1 MASFFGKFFQS
12 KTSQA
17 QEPPRAAE
25 PPKTPESRPTAG
37 PGESAQ
43 AHELYAEATRAYESK
58 DFNRAITLYGQ
69 FIVLLPDHAEAYYK
83 RGNALKD
90 LGRLNEAVASYDA
103 AIERK
108 PDFQYAWCN
117 RGAVQLGLGQQ
128 EAALGSFDR
137 ATQLNPRDLVAHAN
151 RAALLQGLSR
161 WQEALASH
169 DQVLTLNPQLFQS
182 WFQRGNVL
190 RQLGN
195 REAALASYREALKL
209 KPDYAE
215 AHYNCGVLLEQSQPQ
230 AALTHYDQAVAA
242 FADFY
247 QCHFNRAGLLK
258 SLQRLPESLAAYD
271 KTIAIKADYAEA
283 HANRGVVLQEL
294 TRWDEALA
302 SYDRALALRPDHTEW
317 QLNRCAVF
325 KALGRW
331 DEALA
336 SCERAIALRPDSAD
350 AHFGRGTILAEVGR
364 HDETLEEYERAVAL
378 KSDFAEA
385 HYNRALALLLRGDYE
400 RGWPSYEWRW
410 KNYAKLSLEKRNFKQ
425 PLWLGETSLAGKRLL
440 VYSEQGLGDAIQF
453 ARFITAIVR
462 LGATIVAEVQSP
474 LVSLLRTLEGV
485 SEVVADGDPLP
496 PFDYHCPIM
505 SLPLALKNTLRTIPQ
520 TVPYLHGDPAKVAA
534 WRTRLSERNR
544 PRIGL
549 VWSGNPKQ
557 GNDRNRSFQLT
568 NWIGHL
574 PREFGYVCLQKEV
587 RPTDATTLAANP
599 WIARFENELR
609 ELSDTAAL
617 CECLDLVISV
627 CTSVAHLSGALGRP
641 TWVMLP
647 FNADWR
653 WLIDRTDSP
662 WYPTVRLY
670 RQHAIG
676 DWSGV
681 HTRIAADLRAKF
693 STRE

>member
-17 QEPPRAAE
+17 Q
-25 PPKTPESRPTAG
+25 
-37 PGESAQ
+37 SAQ

-69 FIVLLPDHAEAYYK
+69 FIVLQPDHAEAYYK

-169 DQVLTLNPQLFQS
+169 DQVLALNPQLFQS

-215 AHYNCGVLLEQSQPQ
+215 AHYNCGVLLEHPQPQ

-242 FADFY
+242 FADFH
-247 QCHFNRAGLLK
+247 QCHYNRAGLLK

-294 TRWDEALA
+294 ARWDEALA

-317 QLNRCAVF
+317 QLNRSAVF

-336 SCERAIALRPDSAD
+336 SCERTLALRPDSAE
-350 AHFGRGTILAEVGR
+350 AHLARGTVLEEVGR
-364 HDETLEEYERAVAL
+364 YEEMFAEYDRAVAL
-378 KSDFAEA
+378 KPDFAEA
-385 HYNRALALLLRGDYE
+385 QYNRALALLLRGDYA

-410 KNYAKLSLEKRNFKQ
+410 ENHAKLSLQKRNFKQ
-425 PLWLGETSLAGKRLL
+425 PLWLGEPSLAGKTLL

-453 ARFITAIVR
+453 GRFIAAVAR
-462 LGATIVAEVQSP
+462 LGATVILEGQPP
-474 LVSLLRTLEGV
+474 LVGLLDSLEGV
-485 SEVVADGDPLP
+485 SRVIPDGSPLP

-505 SLPLALKNTLRTIPQ
+505 SLPLALKNTLDTLPHR
-520 TVPYLHGDPAKVAA
+520 VPYLRGDPAEVAA
-534 WRTRLSERNR
+534 WRTRLGERSR
-544 PRIGL
+544 PRVGL

-557 GNDRNRSFQLT
+557 GNDRNRSFRLGS
-568 NWIGHL
+568 WIEHL
-574 PREFGYVCLQKEV
+574 PREFDYFCLQKQIHPRDE
-587 RPTDATTLAANP
+587 ATLAANP
-599 WIARFENELR
+599 WIARHDEVGTLTG
-609 ELSDTAAL
+609 TAAL

-627 CTSVAHLSGALGRP
+627 CTSIAHLSGALGRP

-662 WYPTVRLY
+662 WYPTVKLY

-681 HTRIAADLRAKF
+681 HARIADDLRAKF
-693 STRE
+693 SAG

>member
-25 PPKTPESRPTAG
+25 PPKTPEPRPTAG
-37 PGESAQ
+37 PGELAQ

-69 FIVLLPDHAEAYYK
+69 FIALQPEHAEAYYK

-128 EAALGSFDR
+128 EAALESFDR
-137 ATQLNPRDLVAHAN
+137 ATELNPRDLVAHAN

-161 WQEALASH
+161 WQEALAGH
-169 DQVLTLNPQLFQS
+169 DQVLALNPQLFQS

-195 REAALASYREALKL
+195 REAALTSYREALKL

-215 AHYNCGVLLEQSQPQ
+215 AHYNCGVLLEQSQPR

-247 QCHFNRAGLLK
+247 QCHYNRAGLLK

-317 QLNRCAVF
+317 LLNRSAVF

-336 SCERAIALRPDSAD
+336 SCDHAIALRPDSAD
-350 AHFGRGTILAEVGR
+350 AHFGRGTVLAEIR
-364 HDETLEEYERAVAL
+364 RYDEMLAEYDRAVAL
-378 KSDFAEA
+378 KPDFAEA
-385 HYNRALALLLRGDYE
+385 RYNRALALLLQGDYE

-410 KNYAKLSLEKRNFKQ
+410 ENHAKLSLEKRRFKQ
-425 PLWLGETSLAGKRLL
+425 PLWLGETPLAGKTLL

-453 ARFITAIVR
+453 GRFITAIAR
-462 LGATIVAEVQSP
+462 LGATVVAEVQAP
-474 LVSLLRTLEGV
+474 LVGLLRTVEGM
-485 SEVVADGDPLP
+485 SEVVADGSPLP

-505 SLPLALKNTLRTIPQ
+505 SLPLALKNTMETIPR
-520 TVPYLHGDPAKVAA
+520 TVPYLRSEPAKVAA
-534 WRTRLSERNR
+534 WRTRMGERKR

-549 VWSGNPKQ
+549 AWSGNPRQ
-557 GNDRNRSFQLT
+557 GNDSNRSFPLAH
-568 NWIGHL
+568 WIGQL
-574 PREFGYVCLQKEV
+574 PREFDYVCLQKEV
-587 RPTDATTLAANP
+587 RATDAATLAANP
-599 WIARFENELR
+599 WITRFENDLH

-641 TWVMLP
+641 TWVMLA

-653 WLIDRTDSP
+653 WLINRDDSP
-662 WYPTVRLY
+662 WYPTATLY
-670 RQHAIG
+670 RQHAIA

-681 HTRIAADLRAKF
+681 YTRVAADLRAKF